1 MTFFKNKYHNYSDE
15 QLIPFISKGN
25 EAAFNELYTRYGVR
39 LHRYFYKMLGQNQE
53 RADDFTQDLFIKVI
67 QKLETF
73 DTNRSFSTWLF
84 TIAANMCK
92 NEYRRLERAPI
103 MSVVT
108 EAVFRQVLT
117 QFPDQIDQQ
126 LFEQQLAICVERLK
140 PLHKSC
146 FLLRYQEELSIKE
159 ISKIVNCPEGTVK
172 SRIHYC
178 LKQLAQQLQVF
189 APDYEMSKPKIS

>member
-1 MTFFKNKYHNYSDE
+1 M
-15 QLIPFISKGN
+15 IPFIQKGN
-25 EAAFNELYTRYGVR
+25 EAAFNELYARYGIR

-53 RADDFTQDLFIKVI
+53 RADDFTQDLFLKVI
-67 QKLETF
+67 QKLDQF

-92 NEYRRLERAPI
+92 NEYRRIERAPI
-103 MSVVT
+103 MSVIT
-108 EAVFRQVLT
+108 EAVFQKVLA
-117 QFPDQIDQQ
+117 QFPDQIDQK
-126 LFEQQLAICVERLK
+126 LFEDQLDICLERLS
-140 PLHKSC
+140 PPHKIC

-159 ISKIVNCPEGTVK
+159 ISKMVDCPEGTIK

-189 APDYEMSKPKIS
+189 APDYEMSKSKRS